1 MAIIKCPECRRE
13 ISDKAPLCPG
23 CGVEIADK
31 IQICRN
37 CGEAF
42 FISDGKCNCSENTGN
57 IMPDTSSDA
66 IRQDNNKLK
75 SAEGNNKTKGKR
87 SGINYKTWL
96 FSFIIAC
103 IICAG
108 VLAMYNR
115 SVNERETEE
124 YTFALQSNDTLIVK
138 NYLNTF
144 TNAPVNHIDKA
155 KKHLDKLMLREQQWQ
170 NVLISKSRQ
179 ALVDYIDE
187 YPDSKYVAEAN
198 NMIDSIDWRKATGE
212 NTIIAY
218 ETYLTLHEDGEYTD
232 EAMKRIDKLK
242 ALIVT
247 PEEEVIIANLFKK
260 FLGAISNRDKET
272 LTSTVADIMPSF
284 IGKQNATKADAILFM
299 EKLYKIDIL
308 SISWVP
314 VGEYTIE
321 KNEVGRNAYEYIVD
335 FHSVM
340 DITRINFTKERFARF
355 NISAKVSPDGLITE
369 MVLKKQKISS
379 Q

>member
-1 MAIIKCPECRRE
+1 M
-13 ISDKAPLCPG
+13 
-23 CGVEIADK
+23 
-31 IQICRN
+31 
-37 CGEAF
+37 
-42 FISDGKCNCSENTGN
+42 
-57 IMPDTSSDA
+57 
-66 IRQDNNKLK
+66 
-75 SAEGNNKTKGKR
+75 
-87 SGINYKTWL
+87 
-96 FSFIIAC
+96 
-103 IICAG
+103 
-108 VLAMYNR
+108 
-115 SVNERETEE
+115 
-124 YTFALQSNDTLIVK
+124 
-138 NYLNTF
+138 
-144 TNAPVNHIDKA
+144 
-155 KKHLDKLMLREQQWQ
+155 
-170 NVLISKSRQ
+170 
-179 ALVDYIDE
+179 
-187 YPDSKYVAEAN
+187 
-198 NMIDSIDWRKATGE
+198 
-212 NTIIAY
+212 
-218 ETYLTLHEDGEYTD
+218 
-232 EAMKRIDKLK
+232 
-242 ALIVT
+242 
-247 PEEEVIIANLFKK
+247 IANLFKK

>member
-1 MAIIKCPECRRE
+1 M
-13 ISDKAPLCPG
+13 
-23 CGVEIADK
+23 
-31 IQICRN
+31 
-37 CGEAF
+37 
-42 FISDGKCNCSENTGN
+42 
-57 IMPDTSSDA
+57 
-66 IRQDNNKLK
+66 
-75 SAEGNNKTKGKR
+75 
-87 SGINYKTWL
+87 
-96 FSFIIAC
+96 
-103 IICAG
+103 
-108 VLAMYNR
+108 
-115 SVNERETEE
+115 
-124 YTFALQSNDTLIVK
+124 
-138 NYLNTF
+138 
-144 TNAPVNHIDKA
+144 
-155 KKHLDKLMLREQQWQ
+155 
-170 NVLISKSRQ
+170 
-179 ALVDYIDE
+179 VDYIDE

-232 EAMKRIDKLK
+232 EAMKRIDKLQ

-247 PEEEVIIANLFKK
+247 PEEEVMIANLFKK